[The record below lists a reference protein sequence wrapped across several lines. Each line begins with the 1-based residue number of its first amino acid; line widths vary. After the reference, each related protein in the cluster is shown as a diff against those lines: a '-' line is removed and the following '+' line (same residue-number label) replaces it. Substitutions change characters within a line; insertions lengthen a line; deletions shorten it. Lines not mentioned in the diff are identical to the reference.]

1 MFNEHSFFP
10 SLSASENQTP
20 MTTDTHRVP
29 AAAQVLAEIH
39 CRATSFICSCSPD
52 RCTCTAEGKTQ
63 AWCKQTSTSHTLFC
77 LYFTLKKKWWDFL
90 FFVFTHCLKGMI
102 QYLVDHRTI
111 VTLKVFFF
119 EVQCRTHKFKMY
131 SSTEFSMAPFHC
143 TTAYRKLSSDTLPIK
158 ITTTSSTGTSTK
170 RTLPREKTIG

>member
-10 SLSASENQTP
+10 SLSASENRTP

-52 RCTCTAEGKTQ
+52 PCACTAKEKHRPGVNRP
-63 AWCKQTSTSHTLFC
+63 APPTLFSVFI
-77 LYFTLKKKWWDFL
+77 LLFKKWQDFL
-90 FFVFTHCLKGMI
+90 FFVFTHCLKGII
-102 QYLVDHRTI
+102 QYFVDHRTI
-111 VTLKVFFF
+111 ATLKGFF
-119 EVQCRTHKFKMY
+119 EVQCRIHTFKMY

-143 TTAYRKLSSDTLPIK
+143 TTTYRKLSSDSLPIN
-158 ITTTSSTGTSTK
+158 TTSTSSTGTSTK
-170 RTLPREKTIG
+170 KNST